1 MRGSRT
7 HKGIYRPKN
16 PHKYMGDVNNIVFRS
31 SWERTVFRWADLN
44 TGVSAWSSEE
54 LIIPYYDES
63 TNKQRRYFPDLII
76 VNNKGDK
83 FVVEVKPYDQT
94 VPPKPPKTNRK
105 TTQERYLNETL
116 EYSKN
121 ISKWK
126 AAESW
131 CEKRGFKFII
141 LTEKEIFGNKK

>member
-1 MRGSRT
+1 
-7 HKGIYRPKN
+7 
-16 PHKYMGDVNNIVFRS
+16 MGDVNNIVFRS

-44 TGVSAWSSEE
+44 TGVASWSSEE
-54 LIIPYYDES
+54 LIIPYFDES
-63 TNKQRRYFPDLII
+63 TNKERRYFPDMII

-105 TTQERYLNETL
+105 STQERYLNETL
-116 EYSKN
+116 EYGKN

-126 AAESW
+126 AAEAW

-141 LTEKEIFGNKK
+141 LTEREIFGNSK